1 MAEQWVPVV
10 AAVLGLLGGMAGAAV
25 GGYVANEGQEQ
36 RFEHERATELRD
48 LRTDTYV
55 SFLRAAEREHT
66 QAPQTD
72 DRIVRTA
79 EAEVALVAP
88 ASVRRAAALLTE
100 NALEFTTEK
109 DYARLR
115 DRFIDVAQAEI
126 DTGN

>member
-36 RFEHERATELRD
+36 RFEHERATQLRD

-55 SFLRAAEREHT
+55 RFLRAAEREHT
-66 QAPQTD
+66 RAPETD

-100 NALEFTTEK
+100 NALEFSTEK
-109 DYARLR
+109 DYVRLR
-115 DRFIDVAQAEI
+115 DRFIDLAQAEI
-126 DTGN
+126 DTGS